1 MLQFCKPMRP
11 GDFTVQE
18 SLRTLTLIKI
28 WISQGEESAVIC
40 TAGIYGAVDSSL
52 LSIILKTLIG

>member
-1 MLQFCKPMRP
+1 MRP

-28 WISQGEESAVIC
+28 WTSQGEESAVMC